1 MPEGDTVTADDALG
15 TAEEPARSPAPP
27 SSSLLG
33 PRRLVVVLVVAL
45 LVAGLVV
52 TQLQLSSQH
61 ALNNERTTALAAAR
75 TGASDVATYSYA
87 HLHRDFAKVEGESTP
102 AFRRSFVQSS
112 GGLTKVLSQYK
123 ATATA
128 KVLAAGISSITSTK
142 AVAILFVNQTVKNT
156 AQKGGPTTDDSRIE
170 ITLVRSGGR
179 WLIDRL
185 KLL

>member
-1 MPEGDTVTADDALG
+1 
-15 TAEEPARSPAPP
+15 
-27 SSSLLG
+27 
-33 PRRLVVVLVVAL
+33 VVAL
-45 LVAGLVV
+45 VLVLLVTGLII

-61 ALNNERTTALAAAR
+61 ALNSDRTSALAAAR
-75 TGASDVATYSYA
+75 IGASDVATYSYS

-102 AFRRSFVQSS
+102 AFRRSFIQSS
-112 GGLTKVLSQYK
+112 GGLTKVLTQYK

-128 KVLAAGISSITSTK
+128 KVLASGISSISSSK
-142 AVAILFVNQTVKNT
+142 AVAILFVNQTVENT